1 MRLVTLNYKLVKT
14 LDPLHLEMSLQMALL
29 DKRFHLASLTI
40 AASYRGIRT
49 RRELTNLLGERKRAI
64 LFLQKFVKKRQARLR
79 HEKKQTAA
87 ALLIQRVSR
96 GHLVAKHY
104 IRERGDI
111 SIMATLKRF
120 RDMKTEIGTQLSNL
134 IRFYWKCYKRKK
146 DKKKK
151 KKKGKKGKKGGKKQ
165 GSFSKTM
172 TLPTTPARANSLYS
186 ASSKG
191 TASPNK
197 PGAAGSAAKP
207 GVAGKANGKSGN
219 KDKVTA

>member
-1 MRLVTLNYKLVKT
+1 
-14 LDPLHLEMSLQMALL
+14 MALL

-49 RRELTNLLGERKRAI
+49 RRELTNLLRKRKRAI
-64 LFLQKFVKKRQARLR
+64 LFIQKFAKKRMARLR
-79 HEKKQTAA
+79 HEKKQTEA
-87 ALLIQRVSR
+87 ALLIQRVCR

-151 KKKGKKGKKGGKKQ
+151 KKKGKKGKKSKKQ

-172 TLPTTPARANSLYS
+172 TLPATPSRANSLYS

-191 TASPNK
+191 TASPSK

-207 GVAGKANGKSGN
+207 GAAGKANAKSGN